1 MSTGSRC
8 VRRLGDNDVV
18 LAGETQFRVRIE
30 ATSTTAARPTAAT
43 DNLPRAAVAAATGPW
58 GQYAWQ
64 RYPSTICGHR
74 AGAAAMP
81 PAELAQQLGRR
92 FRMLLIADPRK
103 LAQATQARLPQ
114 SEFLL
119 DGIPAEVQATVS
131 PRLLPG
137 LDDDLQRRVVEE
149 LWGQDALIGVCGPA
163 ETELP
168 ITEMR
173 RLAGAFM
180 RPSILTPQ
188 ITRGSEPFVRL
199 LMTGITAIWS
209 ESESPDAWVIYSLDP
224 LHELLTG
231 IGLTATPDESP
242 KTTAR

>member
-1 MSTGSRC
+1 
-8 VRRLGDNDVV
+8 
-18 LAGETQFRVRIE
+18 
-30 ATSTTAARPTAAT
+30 
-43 DNLPRAAVAAATGPW
+43 
-58 GQYAWQ
+58 
-64 RYPSTICGHR
+64 
-74 AGAAAMP
+74 
-81 PAELAQQLGRR
+81 
-92 FRMLLIADPRK
+92 MLLIADPRK

-173 RLAGAFM
+173 RMAGALM

-242 KTTAR
+242 KQRPDEAQP